1 MQCKPTSICKLVGEI
16 RLCVHDN
23 PYEETVVQLMGEGYK
38 EDVTIDNITPN
49 MVEHNSVAEMSNG
62 PVGK

>member
-1 MQCKPTSICKLVGEI
+1 M
-16 RLCVHDN
+16 
-23 PYEETVVQLMGEGYK
+23 VQLMGEGYK

-62 PVGK
+62 PVGKWS